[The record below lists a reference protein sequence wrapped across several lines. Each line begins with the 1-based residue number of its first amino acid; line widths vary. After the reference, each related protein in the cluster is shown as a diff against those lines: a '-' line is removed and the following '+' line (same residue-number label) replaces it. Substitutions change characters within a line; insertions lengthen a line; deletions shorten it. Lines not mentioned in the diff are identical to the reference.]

1 MSKDY
6 LVVFEDEDYSRFYP
20 ISLSRPVYEILAGTK
35 SNLDRIRHHFSDFKI
50 FTLGRPY
57 LSDLFNI
64 SGKGKIEELIDAQFD
79 RLILVNGNIVFRSQD
94 RDFINELKNGGP
106 AAYIKDGRLLASVLS
121 SKEFRDLS
129 EDILSLYSEG
139 RSRKI
144 IESSKRIEEVNIL
157 TFSYIWDPV
166 LLNQE
171 LIESDFNEYFKDKSQ
186 GPLGDSFI
194 YGRDRISV
202 CGDLS
207 ADHGSVIDARGGP
220 VIIGKGVKI
229 KPFTYLEGPAFVGD
243 GCILVGG
250 KIRGSSLG
258 SGCRIGGEVE
268 NSIIIANSNKC
279 HEGFIG
285 HAYIG
290 EWVNLGALTTN
301 SDLKNDYSQ
310 ISIKQNGVVSRGRGI
325 KIGCFIG
332 DHTKTGIGTTLNT
345 GVVIGFSCNLFGA
358 TLILEKEVP
367 SFAWGNDSLRHSL
380 PLKKAIGTARE
391 VMRRRGFKFEDRDE
405 SLFRYLFDESR
416 VKREIW
422 SNS

>member
-6 LVVFEDEDYSRFYP
+6 LIVFEDEDYSRFYP
-20 ISLSRPVYEILAGTK
+20 ISLSRPVYEILAGAKT
-35 SNLDRIRHHFSDFKI
+35 NLDRIRHHFSDFKI

-57 LSDLFNI
+57 L
-64 SGKGKIEELIDAQFD
+64 KAKIEELTEAQFD
-79 RLILVNGNIVFRSQD
+79 RLILVNGKIVFRSKD
-94 RDFINELKNGGP
+94 RDFINELKDGGP
-106 AAYIKDGRLLASVLS
+106 VSYIKDGRLLASVLS
-121 SKEFRDLS
+121 LKEFRDLS

-144 IESSKRIEEVNIL
+144 IESSKKIEEVNVL

-186 GPLGDSFI
+186 GPVGDSFV
-194 YGRDRISV
+194 YGRNEIFACEDV
-202 CGDLS
+202 S
-207 ADHGSVIDARGGP
+207 ADYGAVIDARGGP
-220 VIIGKGVKI
+220 VIIGKGVEI

-243 GCILVGG
+243 GCRLVGG

-268 NSIIIANSNKC
+268 NTIIIANSNKY

-301 SDLKNDYSQ
+301 SDLKNDYSE
-310 ISIKQNGVVSRGRGI
+310 ISIRQNGVVSRGIGI

-345 GVVIGFSCNLFGA
+345 GVVIGFSCNLFGS

-367 SFAWGNDSLRHSL
+367 SFAWGNDSLRRSL

-391 VMRRRGFKFEDRDE
+391 VMRRRGFRFEDRDE
-405 SLFRYLFDESR
+405 RLFRYLYDESR
-416 VKREIW
+416 ATREAW
-422 SNS
+422 LNSD